1 MRTIALACSILPPN
15 FYALS
20 IGRIVEKTSANIVV
34 KALSGRTSAVA
45 KATEALLCFVELEQ
59 GDKVMVS
66 GGVVKQGDK
75 VMVSGGGDPFH
86 HLTKGRLPCNS
97 ALHRTPSSARA

>member
-1 MRTIALACSILPPN
+1 MAMTLVCNALPLPC
-15 FYALS
+15 
-20 IGRIVEKTSANIVV
+20 RIVEKTSANIVV

-66 GGVVKQGDK
+66 GGCLRV
-75 VMVSGGGDPFH
+75 
-86 HLTKGRLPCNS
+86 
-97 ALHRTPSSARA
+97 HRVLVGVYLQDVAPQPLCRT

>member
-1 MRTIALACSILPPN
+1 MALVCNTLPPTC
-15 FYALS
+15 
-20 IGRIVEKTSANIVV
+20 RIVEKTSANIVV

-66 GGVVKQGDK
+66 
-75 VMVSGGGDPFH
+75 SGGGPGDAQN
-86 HLTKGRLPCNS
+86 LGRARCRPS
-97 ALHRTPSSARA
+97 ALMSHMTVKQAGLL